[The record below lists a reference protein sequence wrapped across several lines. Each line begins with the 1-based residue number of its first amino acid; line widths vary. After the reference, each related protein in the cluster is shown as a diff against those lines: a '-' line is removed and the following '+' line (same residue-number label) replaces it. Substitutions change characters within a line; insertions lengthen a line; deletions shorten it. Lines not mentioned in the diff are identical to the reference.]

1 MPHGVHRPG
10 ETRRI
15 APDAVVFPLES
26 VEAHRNRPQPGTNQT
41 VQPFRRQRQAVGHH
55 PPRVAAAGD
64 LRTDPFQIVAHEH
77 LAAREDDEHPGG
89 IDVRRHLLVQH
100 PQEILRRHVLHAGIR
115 AAVAPAMPACE
126 VAPQRTLPEERI
138 ETVFAHLVRI
148 ETGEEF
154 EGQPFARPDTASGH
168 RHRPPAVD
176 STDSA
181 DSAGTADTGAPLRTA
196 ALSAGAALPPSC
208 RGTDCTGCGGRTPYM
223 RTIRGGIFR
232 STESGAGASS
242 LPHAFP
248 SRRGESFTVEQAV
261 EKPSRAR
268 IANFTRLFI
277 SLSEFSVLIKIPETG
292 SLSAPAA
299 SGRLSRAICRTV
311 PGSRPETHHADRTDT
326 ADRTAPTK
334 ITFFPQTRKKNG
346 KKF

>member
-1 MPHGVHRPG
+1 
-10 ETRRI
+10 
-15 APDAVVFPLES
+15 
-26 VEAHRNRPQPGTNQT
+26 
-41 VQPFRRQRQAVGHH
+41 
-55 PPRVAAAGD
+55 
-64 LRTDPFQIVAHEH
+64 
-77 LAAREDDEHPGG
+77 
-89 IDVRRHLLVQH
+89 
-100 PQEILRRHVLHAGIR
+100 
-115 AAVAPAMPACE
+115 MPACE
-126 VAPQRTLPEERI
+126 VAPQRTLPKERI
-138 ETVFAHLVRI
+138 EAVFAHLVRI

-154 EGQPFARPDTASGH
+154 EGQPFTRPDTASGH
-168 RHRPPAVD
+168 RHRPPAAD

-242 LPHAFP
+242 LPHALP

-261 EKPSRAR
+261 EKPSRVR

-292 SLSAPAA
+292 GLSAPAA

-334 ITFFPQTRKKNG
+334 ITFFPQTRKKTV
-346 KKF
+346 KSFESQCFLRYFVRH